1 METGYLSKGKD
12 SRKGHK
18 GLTQRSQSQAP
29 THLKQIQVTHPALRT
44 LRLPYLT
51 LREPS
56 FYTKFRFN
64 KSHLPEIYPPMI
76 SNLKII
82 IEKISN

>member
-1 METGYLSKGKD
+1 VFWNKIKRIKDSLVRFWMETGYLSKGKD

-44 LRLPYLT
+44 LRLPYFT

-56 FYTKFRFN
+56 L
-64 KSHLPEIYPPMI
+64 LP
-76 SNLKII
+76 S
-82 IEKISN
+82 